1 MLTNNERKI
10 IFSHIILSDIQSLDK
25 LTQRR
30 DNLLKELQAVE
41 REIQRRTKDLYY
53 ITKGHESTD

>member
-1 MLTNNERKI
+1 MLTDNDRRAI
-10 IFSHIILSDIQSLDK
+10 LSHVILSDIQSLDK

-30 DNLLKELQAVE
+30 DNLLKELQAIE

-53 ITKGHESTD
+53 ITKGS